1 MIQNKLQQL
10 FKRFSFNFF
19 SNTFIDHCFRR
30 NLMNRTITVNHTFG
44 FIFSFTFSFTG
55 EDSRVDLLC

>member
-1 MIQNKLQQL
+1 
-10 FKRFSFNFF
+10 
-19 SNTFIDHCFRR
+19 
-30 NLMNRTITVNHTFG
+30 MNRTITVNHTFG